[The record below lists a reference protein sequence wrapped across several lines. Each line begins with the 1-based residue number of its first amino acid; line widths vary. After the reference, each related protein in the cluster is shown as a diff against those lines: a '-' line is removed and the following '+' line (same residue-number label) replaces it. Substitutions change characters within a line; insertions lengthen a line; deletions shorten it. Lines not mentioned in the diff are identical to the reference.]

1 MTEQPAEARASAEGD
16 RLLRRARFLALVT
29 IGYNLVEGVVSV
41 AFGIADGSLAL
52 LGFGVDSFVEVL
64 SGLGIWH
71 MIARSRRRPD
81 TAPDRFERTALTIT
95 AVAFFLLAAG
105 LVATAAANL
114 YLGRAPT
121 TTVAGVVI
129 AVISIATMGW
139 LMTAKR
145 RVGEALGSDAVI
157 ADAHCTRACLE
168 LSAVLLVASVAYE
181 LTGVAGLDAAG
192 ALVIAWIAL
201 REGREAREKAA
212 GRAEQC

>member
-1 MTEQPAEARASAEGD
+1 MAERSPKPVSSPDAD
-16 RLLRRARFLALVT
+16 RLYRRARLLAVVT
-29 IGYNLVEGVVSV
+29 IVYNLLEGVASV
-41 AFGIADGSLAL
+41 AFGVADGSLAL

-71 MIARSRRRPD
+71 MIARSRSRPD
-81 TAPDRFERTALTIT
+81 TAPDRFERSALGVT

-105 LVATAAANL
+105 LVATAAASL

-121 TTVAGVVI
+121 TTVAGAVI
-129 AVISIATMGW
+129 ALISIATMGW
-139 LMTAKR
+139 LMRAKR

-168 LSAVLLVASVAYE
+168 LSVVLLVASLAYE

-201 REGREAREKAA
+201 REGRESWEKAR
-212 GRAEQC
+212 GRGGEC